1 MCGIVGILKREGS
14 PPPQEAGLRGIL
26 CMIRHCGSDQ
36 FGIYLYECVGLGHGR
51 LSIIDLGGAGT
62 RAIS

>member
-14 PPPQEAGLRGIL
+14 PPPQEAGLRVIL
-26 CMIRHCGSDQ
+26 CMIRHRGSDQ
-36 FGIYLYECVGLGHGR
+36 FGV
-51 LSIIDLGGAGT
+51 DLGGAGL